1 MDIAQ
6 QLLNIC
12 NETGNSNIQL
22 MTSSWENGKGITL
35 LAKADDKPI
44 LSVKM
49 DTAYEKAC
57 EVIAETVFAETQKQD
72 LEVVAN
78 YQKWITEESNV
89 PADKKSAIS
98 KSLDA
103 LQNKMKK
110 TADKLLNK
118 VLTALKLPT
127 VKEKNKIVVK
137 EKAKES
143 LLAKLQRNKELVKK
157 DGDSDKKIK
166 QKNMER

>member
-1 MDIAQ
+1 MAEKEQALSEITMKLEDAESLVEEIA
-6 QLLNIC
+6 
-12 NETGNSNIQL
+12 
-22 MTSSWENGKGITL
+22 
-35 LAKADDKPI
+35 
-44 LSVKM
+44 

-57 EVIAETVFAETQKQD
+57 EVIAETVFTETQKQD
-72 LEVVAN
+72 LETVAN

-89 PADKKSAIS
+89 SADKKSAIS
-98 KSLDA
+98 KSLDV

-118 VLTALKLPT
+118 VLTVLKLPT
-127 VKEKNKIVVK
+127 VKEKNVTVVK

-157 DGDSDKKIK
+157 DGDSDKKTK